1 MSVRRVEKAFRAA
14 SIEMVRDLALSAG
27 PPETAAD
34 ANEWYWILRF
44 GHPLADAVQLRAL
57 FSGEFWSPSDLS
69 KEEIA
74 QLNAED
80 LGVLA
85 RSRSAKARMV
95 AASDARTTPDDLVR
109 LSGDPESTVRKAA
122 GHNPETPGVAIA
134 EMQKLFLQRTNYR
147 GDKSPDISEA
157 RLDRLWLEV
166 DSHSYPVDDEA
177 ALDIV
182 RGYYDHHKKDRLNLA
197 RRQRVTP
204 GLRARLA
211 AAYDLEESVA
221 LELYE
226 DEALVVRAALAGSL
240 RAEWDVSIAYRLASD
255 KAAEVRIALAGNS
268 RTPEPVLV
276 SLAHDLDIDVRCAA
290 ARNDSLPHDELRQ
303 LLQDQSQV
311 VRRAA
316 VVSGDFSFDE
326 LLDFDSSDDHRE
338 FLHARLARSAGPDGD
353 APTWGDEFVYGL
365 RDYTNKADRDRWTA
379 QANDSNDFLR
389 RLAASEHAST
399 RAAVA
404 RVTGAPEDIL
414 LLLAEDP
421 EDSVR
426 NAVCA
431 SLGKHNEFFEDRL
444 IWWYVRENLD
454 AAALSQSTNA
464 RVRALVAE
472 RLDAD
477 AVRPLATDP
486 DPVVRAA
493 VAANPK
499 VPYDCL
505 VSLVDDTDT
514 QVRRAAEQ
522 HVAEGLAAYARDEDA
537 YELPKWLEGRLDLP
551 PRLKEL
557 RANHWNHRY
566 RNAYVGRGIGTWTHW
581 NHRGDLADMARASN
595 PAVRLAVASYEGR
608 SDDAWASWVPLGP
621 DDLVRLMQDPDDKV
635 RAAAVANVSRSA
647 VSVAGD
653 SASPASVLADLSG
666 SRSKVVRRAVAGNL
680 SAPGP
685 ALAKLVRDYET
696 EVRTAVAGNAN
707 TPTEGLE
714 SLTLDEEEDVLAA
727 LCGNPSA
734 PVAFMETQA
743 ATPPSSWSERWVRLA
758 GNSSIPVSIA
768 RKLAYSRDAT
778 VRLGLASNPST
789 PFDVLDVLA
798 LDESPQIRTAVAT
811 RDTRQP

>member
-1 MSVRRVEKAFRAA
+1 MSVRRVEKGFRTA
-14 SIEMVRDLALSAG
+14 SIEMVRDLALSAS

-57 FSGEFWSPSDLS
+57 FSGDFWNPSDLS
-69 KEEIA
+69 KEEIG

-85 RSRSAKARMV
+85 RSRSATARMV

-134 EMQKLFLQRTNYR
+134 EMQKLFLRRTNYR
-147 GDKSPDISEA
+147 GDASPEISEA
-157 RLDRLWLEV
+157 RLARLWLEV

-197 RRQRVTP
+197 RRQHVAP

-226 DEALVVRAALAGSL
+226 DDALIVRAALAGSL
-240 RAEWDVSIAYRLASD
+240 RTEWDVSIAHRLASD
-255 KAAEVRIALAGNS
+255 TAAEVRIALAGNS

-290 ARNDSLPHDELRQ
+290 AGNDCLPHDELRQ

-316 VVSGDFSFDE
+316 VISGDFSFDE
-326 LLDFDSSDDHRE
+326 LVDLDSSDEHRK
-338 FLHARLARSAGPDGD
+338 FLHARLARSEGPDGD
-353 APTWGDEFVYGL
+353 ASTWGDEFLYGL

-379 QANDSNDFLR
+379 QANDSKDFLR

-404 RVTGAPEDIL
+404 RVTGAPEDLL

-421 EDSVR
+421 EESVR
-426 NAVCA
+426 DAVCA
-431 SLGKHNEFFEDRL
+431 SLGKHNEFFEDKL

-464 RVRALVAE
+464 KVRALAAE
-472 RLDAD
+472 RLDTD
-477 AVRPLATDP
+477 AVSPLATDP
-486 DPVVRAA
+486 EPAVRAA

-505 VSLVDDTDT
+505 VSLVDDPDT

-522 HVAEGLAAYARDEDA
+522 HVAEGLASYARDEDA
-537 YELPKWLEGRLDLP
+537 YVLAKWLEDRLDLP
-551 PRLKEL
+551 PDS
-557 RANHWNHRY
+557 
-566 RNAYVGRGIGTWTHW
+566 RNSEQTTGTTGTGTHT
-581 NHRGDLADMARASN
+581 
-595 PAVRLAVASYEGR
+595 
-608 SDDAWASWVPLGP
+608 
-621 DDLVRLMQDPDDKV
+621 
-635 RAAAVANVSRSA
+635 SA
-647 VSVAGD
+647 VG
-653 SASPASVLADLSG
+653 
-666 SRSKVVRRAVAGNL
+666 
-680 SAPGP
+680 
-685 ALAKLVRDYET
+685 
-696 EVRTAVAGNAN
+696 
-707 TPTEGLE
+707 
-714 SLTLDEEEDVLAA
+714 
-727 LCGNPSA
+727 
-734 PVAFMETQA
+734 
-743 ATPPSSWSERWVRLA
+743 
-758 GNSSIPVSIA
+758 
-768 RKLAYSRDAT
+768 
-778 VRLGLASNPST
+778 
-789 PFDVLDVLA
+789 
-798 LDESPQIRTAVAT
+798 
-811 RDTRQP
+811 

>member
-1 MSVRRVEKAFRAA
+1 MSVRRVDKAFRVA
-14 SIEMVRDLALSAG
+14 SIEMVRDLALSANQ
-27 PPETAAD
+27 PETAVD

-44 GHPLADAVQLRAL
+44 GHPLADAVQVRAL
-57 FSGEFWSPSDLS
+57 FSGDFWNPSDLS

-74 QLNAED
+74 QLDAED

-85 RSRSAKARMV
+85 RSRSATARMV
-95 AASDARTTPDDLVR
+95 AASDARTALDDLVR
-109 LSGDPESTVRKAA
+109 LSSDPESTVRKAA
-122 GHNPETPGVAIA
+122 GHNPETPGDAIA
-134 EMQKLFLQRTNYR
+134 EMQRLFLQRTNYR
-147 GDKSPDISEA
+147 SDGNPEISEA
-157 RLDRLWLEV
+157 RLARLWLEV

-182 RGYYDHHKKDRLNLA
+182 RGYNDHHKNDRLNLA
-197 RRQRVTP
+197 RRSHIAS

-221 LELYE
+221 RELYK
-226 DEALVVRAALAGSL
+226 DEALLVRAALAGSL
-240 RAEWDVSIAYRLASD
+240 RAEWDTSIAYALAAD
-255 KAAEVRIALAGNS
+255 KAAEVRIALARNS
-268 RTPEPVLV
+268 HTPEPVLV
-276 SLAHDLDIDVRCAA
+276 SLANDFDIDVRCAA
-290 ARNDSLPHDELRQ
+290 AGNHRLPHDELRK
-303 LLQDQSQV
+303 LLHDQVQV

-316 VVSGDFSFDE
+316 VISGDLSFDE
-326 LLDFDSSDDHRE
+326 LADLDSSDDHRE
-338 FLHARLARSAGPDGD
+338 FLHARLTQTAGQDG
-353 APTWGDEFVYGL
+353 ATPTWGDEFLYGL
-365 RDYTNKADRDRWTA
+365 RDYTNKADRDRRTA
-379 QANDSNDFLR
+379 QANESNDFLR
-389 RLAASEHAST
+389 RLAASEHPST

-404 RVTGAPEDIL
+404 KVTGAPEDLL

-421 EDSVR
+421 EESVR

-431 SLGKHNEFFEDRL
+431 SLGKHNEFFDDKL

-454 AAALSQSTNA
+454 TAALSQSTNA

-486 DPVVRAA
+486 DPDVRAA

-505 VSLVDDTDT
+505 VSLVDDMEA

-522 HVAEGLAAYARDEDA
+522 HFAEGLAAYARDEDA
-537 YELPKWLEGRLDLP
+537 YGLAKWLKGRLDLP

-566 RNAYVGRGIGTWTHW
+566 RNVYVGRGIGTWTHW
-581 NHRGDLADMARASN
+581 SHRGDLADMARVSN

-608 SDDAWASWVPLGP
+608 PDDRWASWVPLGA

-635 RAAAVANVSRSA
+635 RAAAVANVSRG
-647 VSVAGD
+647 VVNVAGD

-666 SRSKVVRRAVAGNL
+666 SRSKVVRRAVAANL

-707 TPTEGLE
+707 TPAEGLE
-714 SLTLDEEEDVLAA
+714 ALTLDQEEDVLAA
-727 LCGNPSA
+727 LCGNPNA
-734 PVAFMETQA
+734 PVAFMAMQA
-743 ATPPSSWSERWVRLA
+743 ATPPSGWSERWVRLA
-758 GNSSIPVSIA
+758 VNPSVPVPVA
-768 RKLAYSRDAT
+768 RKLAYSRDVA
-778 VRLGLASNPST
+778 VRLGLASNPAT
-789 PFDVLDVLA
+789 PADVLEVLS
-798 LDESPQIRTAVAT
+798 LDESPQVQAVVAA
-811 RDTRQP
+811 RN